1 MTTMGADMIE
11 HEETRAKRV
20 FELSM
25 EAFLRAWAPSDS
37 YERSQ
42 FEAQLFSLVRQIYR
56 DAQEP
61 VLKQLGEIGKYVT
74 LGGGQT

>member
-1 MTTMGADMIE
+1 MGADVIE
-11 HEETRAKRV
+11 CKEREKRV

-25 EAFLRAWAPSDS
+25 ESFLRAWAPNDPCK
-37 YERSQ
+37 RSQ
-42 FEAQLFSLVRQIYR
+42 FDAQLFSLVRQIYQ

-74 LGGGQT
+74 LVGGQT